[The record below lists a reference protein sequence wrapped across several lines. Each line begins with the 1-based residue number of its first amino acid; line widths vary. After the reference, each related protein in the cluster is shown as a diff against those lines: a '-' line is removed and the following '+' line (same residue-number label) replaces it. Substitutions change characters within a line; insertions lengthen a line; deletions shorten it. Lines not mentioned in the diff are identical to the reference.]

1 MLNLTVIQT
10 EILYD
15 LTEIHLEWHQK
26 YYNTHPTFAELL
38 ELNHVKLCNLLIDKD
53 ENPKEVTKILFNM
66 KKNYLE
72 LLKKEHS

>member
-1 MLNLTVIQT
+1 MLDLTVNQT

-38 ELNHVKLCNLLIDKD
+38 D
-53 ENPKEVTKILFNM
+53 ENPKEVTKVLFNM